1 MHSYLFFLI
10 ALDVVTIM
18 VDTSNA
24 RVINA
29 TTGEVTVEW
38 VEPGNGCGCN
48 CISNYTVRANGNDL
62 STTDC
67 SETEATVQLQLCEE
81 HNLTIVPVLNNGIT
95 VESSSSNVVPVLIG
109 KLKFPA
115 QQLVV
120 GNRHTST
127 QYAVEQVQYT
137 IASFRVFLVIYCK
150 ENIGKFGS
158 LAMNTVRGMIGGDI
172 FVPSSRVPNP
182 YDY

>member
-1 MHSYLFFLI
+1 
-10 ALDVVTIM
+10 M
-18 VDTSNA
+18 VNTSNV

-29 TTGEVTVEW
+29 TTGELTVEW
-38 VEPGNGCGCN
+38 VQPENGCD
-48 CISNYTVRANGNDL
+48 CISDYTVRGTDIG
-62 STTDC
+62 TTDC
-67 SETEATVQLQLCEE
+67 SETETTIQLQLCEE

-95 VESSSSNVVPVLIG
+95 VESSSSNVAPVLTG
-109 KLKFPA
+109 KITFPA

-127 QYAVEQVQYT
+127 QYAVEQVRYT

-158 LAMNTVRGMIGGDI
+158 LAMNTVRGMIGGI